1 MDIIR
6 DILDRVFLGDA
17 SRSKEE
23 IERELRKDYGGERVY
38 VSKTGDQ
45 EHAEVSRRNAAIRAD
60 WLRGERMEL
69 LVRRYRIT
77 SRRIY
82 KIVNGLP

>member
-6 DILDRVFLGDA
+6 DILDRIFGDRDR
-17 SRSKEE
+17 SREE

-38 VSKTGDQ
+38 VPKTGDQ
-45 EHAEVSRRNAAIRAD
+45 EHAEISTRNAAIRAD

-69 LVRRYRIT
+69 IMRRYRLKR
-77 SRRIY
+77 SRIHD
-82 KIVNGLP
+82 IVKGLP